1 MLRQLAMQCNAIP
14 ASVSEFYQRTHNE
27 VQDQSWYVELRKI
40 LCRVVSTFS
49 RCFFVIDALDEARS
63 HLPGLLD
70 LLNVLQSDMTT
81 RTPKIFATGRK
92 HVPIIQESFQKATQ
106 VTVAANNED
115 LRTVLAKAIADHPDA
130 KYVLDE
136 ELKEDILVTLCRAA
150 HGM

>member
-1 MLRQLAMQCNAIP
+1 MQCNAIP

-27 VQDQSWYVELRKI
+27 VQDQSWYVELRNV

-49 RCFFVIDALDEARS
+49 RCFFVIDALDEAEVRS
-63 HLPGLLD
+63 HLSGLLE
-70 LLNVLQSDMTT
+70 LLNVLRSDVTT

-92 HVPIIQESFQKATQ
+92 YGSIIQESFQKATKIT
-106 VTVAANNED
+106 VTANNED
-115 LRTVLAKAIADHPDA
+115 LSTVLAKAIADHPDV

-136 ELKEDILVTLCRAA
+136 ELKEDILVTLCGNA